1 MKEDVTGRITEL
13 VYTNESNYYAVLL
26 FETEEEQF
34 FAVGYIPSPRLG
46 RDYRLTG
53 EWKTHPKYGEQFA
66 FSSFEELAPTGAN
79 AIYSY
84 LASGLI
90 RGVGPSTARAI
101 VSKFGD
107 DTLKVISESPE
118 KLTAVSGIGP
128 VKAEAIAS
136 AYKEQTEYADTV
148 VALAGYDISAN
159 VAIKLYKQYGT
170 GCLDIIRENPY
181 RLVDEM
187 YGIGFGKAD
196 KIAKNVG
203 IPNDSPFRIKSAV
216 IYRLE
221 QLASAGDCYAPE
233 ADFTE
238 QSAQLLD
245 VLREQVSDAVNEL
258 AMDGQ
263 LFREKLDGQSIL
275 ILFRYRRAE
284 NYCAAKIYELCN
296 CTLTGIASNMNRLIA
311 QTEKNSGKE
320 LSETQKNAVI
330 SAFKNGVSVITGGP
344 GTGKTTI
351 INTILAILKFEG
363 IKTLLAAPTGRAAKR
378 MSQAAGE
385 DAMTIHRMLEYGAS
399 DDKDF
404 LFFNRSEDNPLD
416 AGCIIIDEAS
426 MVDILLM
433 EALLRAIKP
442 GTRLILVGDSDQ
454 LPPVGAGNVLADILS
469 CEMIHSVRLS
479 EIYRQ
484 AKESM
489 IVVNAH
495 AINNGEYPE
504 FNSKDTDFFLL
515 ERGRENDVVETI
527 TELVS
532 KRLPSYYKDIDPFRD
547 IQILSPTRKGP
558 CGTSELNK
566 VLREVLNPASPD
578 KKEKLIGD
586 RLFREGDKVMQ
597 NKNNYTLE
605 WKDINSLLSGEGVF
619 NGDMGVVT
627 EINNDT
633 GSISVLF
640 DNTRLAEYDYSDI
653 DEIEA
658 AFAMTVH
665 KSQGSEFAVVVMP
678 VVVFP
683 PMLSTRNLLYTAVTR
698 AKEGVVLV
706 GNPKVVN
713 AMVDNNFSAKRY
725 SGLGERL
732 KILWGLY

>member
-1 MKEDVTGRITEL
+1 MKEEVTGHISEL
-13 VYTNESNYYAVLL
+13 IYTNESNYYAVLL

-46 RDYRLTG
+46 RNYRLTG

-79 AIYSY
+79 AIYAY

-90 RGVGPSTARAI
+90 RGVGPSTARSI
-101 VSKFGD
+101 VAKFGD
-107 DTLKVISESPE
+107 ETLKVISEHPE
-118 KLTAVSGIGP
+118 KLTQVSGIGP
-128 VKAEAIAS
+128 IKAEAIAA

-159 VAIKLYKQYGT
+159 AAIKLYKQYGAE
-170 GCLDIIRENPY
+170 CLDIIRENPY
-181 RLVDEM
+181 RLVDEV

-196 KIAKNVG
+196 KIAQNVG
-203 IPNDSPFRIKSAV
+203 IPNDSPYRIKSG
-216 IYRLE
+216 IIFRLE
-221 QLASAGDCYAPE
+221 QLAASGDSYAPE
-233 ADFTE
+233 AEFTE
-238 QSAQLLD
+238 QTAQLLD
-245 VLREQVSDAVNEL
+245 VSRDQVTDAVNEL
-258 AMDGQ
+258 AMDGEI
-263 LFREKLDGQSIL
+263 FREKLGGQAIL
-275 ILFRYRRAE
+275 MLFRFRRAE
-284 NYCAAKIYELCN
+284 NYCAAKLFELCS
-296 CTLTGIASNMNRLIA
+296 CTLTGIAGNPARLVK
-311 QTEKNSGKE
+311 QTEKSSGME

-404 LFFNRSEDNPLD
+404 LFFNRNEDNPLD
-416 AGCIIIDEAS
+416 AGCIVIDEAS

-442 GTRLILVGDSDQ
+442 GTRLILVGDADQ
-454 LPPVGAGNVLADILS
+454 LPPVGAGNVLSDILS
-469 CEMIHSVRLS
+469 CEMIHSVRLT

-495 AINNGEYPE
+495 AINSGEYPDY
-504 FNSKDTDFFLL
+504 NSKDTDFFML
-515 ERGRENDVVETI
+515 ERGRENEVTDTI
-527 TELVS
+527 IELAA
-532 KRLPSYYKDIDPFRD
+532 KRLPSYYKNLDPSRD
-547 IQILSPTRKGP
+547 IQILTPTRKGP
-558 CGTSELNK
+558 CGTAELNK
-566 VLREVLNPASPD
+566 VLREVLNPASPE
-578 KKEKLIGD
+578 KKEKQLGD

-597 NKNNYTLE
+597 NKNDYTLE
-605 WKDINSLLSGEGVF
+605 WKDINTLHSGTGVF
-619 NGDMGVVT
+619 NGDMGVIAG
-627 EINNDT
+627 INNDT

-640 DNTRLAEYDYSDI
+640 DGTRLAEYDYSNI

-665 KSQGSEFAVVVMP
+665 KSQGSEFAVVIMP
-678 VVVFP
+678 AVNFP

-706 GNPKVVN
+706 GNPRIIN

-732 KILWGLY
+732 KTLWGIY

>member
-1 MKEDVTGRITEL
+1 MKEEVTGHISEL

-34 FAVGYIPSPRLG
+34 FAVGYIPGPRLG

-79 AIYSY
+79 AICAY
-84 LASGLI
+84 LSSGLI
-90 RGVGPSTARAI
+90 RGVGPSTAKAI
-101 VSKFGD
+101 VAKFGD
-107 DTLKVISESPE
+107 DTLNIISQQPE
-118 KLTAVSGIGP
+118 KLTQVSGIGP

-159 VAIKLYKQYGT
+159 VAIKLYKQYGSE
-170 GCLDIIRENPY
+170 CLDIIRENPY
-181 RLVDEM
+181 RLVDEV

-196 KIAKNVG
+196 KIARNIG
-203 IPNDSPFRIKSAV
+203 IPNDSPYRIKSG
-216 IYRLE
+216 IIFRLE
-221 QLASAGDCYAPE
+221 QLAASGDSYAPE
-233 ADFTE
+233 TDFTE
-238 QSAQLLD
+238 QTAQILD
-245 VLREQVSDAVNEL
+245 VTRDQITDAVNEL
-258 AMDGQ
+258 AIDGTI
-263 LFREKLDGQSIL
+263 FREKLSGQSIL
-275 ILFRYRRAE
+275 LLFRFRRAE
-284 NYCAAKIYELCN
+284 NYCAAKIFELCN
-296 CTLTGIASNMNRLIA
+296 CTLTGIASNMERLIK
-311 QTEKNSGKE
+311 QTEKSSGME

-385 DAMTIHRMLEYGAS
+385 EAMTIHRMLEYGAS

-404 LFFNRSEDNPLD
+404 LFFNKNEDNPLD
-416 AGCIIIDEAS
+416 AGCIIVDEAS

-433 EALLRAIKP
+433 EALLKAIKP
-442 GTRLILVGDSDQ
+442 GTRLILVGDADQ
-454 LPPVGAGNVLADILS
+454 LPPVGAGNVLSDILS
-469 CEMIHSVRLS
+469 CEMIHSVRLT

-495 AINNGEYPE
+495 AINNGEYPD
-504 FNSKDTDFFLL
+504 FNSKDTDFFML
-515 ERGRENDVVETI
+515 ERGRESDVVDTI
-527 TELVS
+527 IELAS
-532 KRLPSYYKDIDPFRD
+532 KRLPSYYKNLDPSRD
-547 IQILSPTRKGP
+547 IQILTPTRKGP
-558 CGTSELNK
+558 CGTAELNK

-578 KKEKLIGD
+578 KKEKQLGE

-605 WKDINSLLSGEGVF
+605 WKDINTLLSGEGVF
-619 NGDMGVVT
+619 NGDMGVVE

-640 DNTRLAEYDYSDI
+640 DGTRLAEYDYSNI
-653 DEIEA
+653 EEIEA

-665 KSQGSEFAVVVMP
+665 KSQGSEFP
-678 VVVFP
+678 VVIMPAVNLP

-706 GNPKVVN
+706 GNPRIIN
-713 AMVDNNFSAKRY
+713 AMVDNNYSAKRY

-732 KILWGLY
+732 KILWGIY